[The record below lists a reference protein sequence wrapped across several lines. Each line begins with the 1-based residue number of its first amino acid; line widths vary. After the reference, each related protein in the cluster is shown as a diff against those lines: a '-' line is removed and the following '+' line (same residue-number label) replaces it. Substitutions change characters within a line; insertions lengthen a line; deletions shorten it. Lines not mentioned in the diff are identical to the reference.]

1 MKEQSIRLGL
11 RPNMTQFVLLAVN
24 NVFVGTMVGIERTVV
39 PILGQRTF
47 HLSSL
52 AVLLAFIA
60 SFGLVKGPLNLIAGR
75 LADQW
80 GRKPVLIAGWV
91 LGLPVP
97 LMIIL
102 APSWT
107 WIIIANLLLGAN
119 QGFAWS
125 MTVTSKMDLVGAK
138 RRGMALGIN
147 EFSGYFGVAVISAIA
162 GYLSSAYS
170 PRPTPFIVSE
180 IIALIGFLTALIFIR
195 ETLPFT
201 KLEMPPKAS
210 NEAGLSLGRV
220 FTMVSFGNRTL
231 FACSQAG
238 LINKLSDTAIWGLVP
253 IQMAR
258 EHFTVADI
266 GLISGIYAFT
276 WGIFQLG
283 SGMWSDHVGRKL
295 PISLGQILNAVGI
308 ALVLVAHSLGIWII
322 VALLM
327 GIGTALVY
335 PVLLSTVGD
344 ASHPA
349 WRGSALGVYRMW
361 RDGGYAVGGFLLGF
375 GADWLSIHGIF
386 IVLASVVFL
395 SGVVVIMLMSETLT
409 VATVSKR

>member
-11 RPNMTQFVLLAVN
+11 RPNIVQFVLLAVN
-24 NVFVGTMVGIERTVV
+24 NAFVGTMVGIERTVV

-60 SFGLVKGPLNLIAGR
+60 SFGFVKGPLNLVAGR
-75 LADQW
+75 LADKW
-80 GRKPVLIAGWV
+80 GRKPILIAGWV
-91 LGLPVP
+91 FGLPVP
-97 LMIIL
+97 LIIIL

-107 WIIIANLLLGAN
+107 WIVIANLLLGAN

-125 MTVTSKMDLVGAK
+125 MTVTSKMDLVGPK

-147 EFSGYFGVAVISAIA
+147 EFSGYIGVAVISTIA
-162 GYLSSAYS
+162 GYLASAYS
-170 PRPTPFIVSE
+170 PRPIPFIVSE
-180 IIALIGFLTALIFIR
+180 IIGVLGLLTALIFIR

-201 KLEMPPKAS
+201 KLEMPTKTSSDVKPT
-210 NEAGLSLGRV
+210 LGRV
-220 FTMVSFGNRTL
+220 FTLVSFKNPTL

-258 EHFTVADI
+258 GHFTVAQI

-276 WGIFQLG
+276 WGVLQLG
-283 SGMWSDHVGRKL
+283 SGIWSDHVGRKL
-295 PISLGQILNAVGI
+295 PIASGQILNAIGI
-308 ALVLVAHSLGIWII
+308 ALVLVAHSLAMWVI
-322 VALLM
+322 VSLLT
-327 GIGTALVY
+327 GLGTALVY
-335 PVLLSTVGD
+335 PVLLSAVGD
-344 ASHPA
+344 ASHPS

-361 RDGGYAVGGFLLGF
+361 RDGGYAIGGVLLGL
-375 GADWLSIHGIF
+375 GADWMGIHGIF
-386 IVLASVVFL
+386 IVLAAIVFL
-395 SGVVVIMLMSETLT
+395 SGVTVTILMSETLRVT
-409 VATVSKR
+409 DRKN

>member
-1 MKEQSIRLGL
+1 MREQSIRLGL
-11 RPNMTQFVLLAVN
+11 RPNLVQFVLLAVN
-24 NVFVGTMVGIERTVV
+24 NAFVGTMVGIERTVV

-60 SFGLVKGPLNLIAGR
+60 SFGFVKGPLNLVAGR
-75 LADQW
+75 LADKW
-80 GRKPVLIAGWV
+80 GRKPILIAGWV
-91 LGLPVP
+91 FGLPVP

-107 WIIIANLLLGAN
+107 WIVIANLLLGAN

-125 MTVTSKMDLVGAK
+125 MTVTSKMDLVGPK

-147 EFSGYFGVAVISAIA
+147 EFSGYIGVAAVSTIA
-162 GYLSSAYS
+162 GYLASAYS
-170 PRPTPFIVSE
+170 PRPIPFIVSE
-180 IIALIGFLTALIFIR
+180 IIAVIGLLTALIFIR

-201 KLEMPPKAS
+201 KLEMPTKAS
-210 NEAGLSLGRV
+210 NEVTPSLGRV
-220 FTMVSFGNRTL
+220 FTLVSFRNPTL

-258 EHFTVADI
+258 GHFTVAQI

-276 WGIFQLG
+276 WGVLQLG
-283 SGMWSDHVGRKL
+283 SGIWSDHVGRKL
-295 PISLGQILNAVGI
+295 PIASGQILNAIGI
-308 ALVLVAHSLGIWII
+308 ALVLVAHSLAMWVI
-322 VALLM
+322 VSLLT
-327 GIGTALVY
+327 GLGTALVY
-335 PVLLSTVGD
+335 PVLLSAVGD
-344 ASHPA
+344 ASHPS

-361 RDGGYAVGGFLLGF
+361 RDGGYAIGGVLLGL
-375 GADWLSIHGIF
+375 GADWMGIHGIF
-386 IVLASVVFL
+386 IVLAAIVFL
-395 SGVVVIMLMSETLT
+395 SGVTVTILMSETLRVT
-409 VATVSKR
+409 DRKN